1 MSARLLDLIA
11 DNRIVVCVGS
21 GGVGKTTAAATVALQ
36 AAIDGRKT
44 LVLTIDPAR
53 RLANSL
59 GLAELDNAERRIAD
73 EVFAAAGI
81 TPKGEL
87 WGMMLDVKRTFDE
100 LIRRIAPSD
109 DAAERILGNHYYQ
122 NLSDALAGSQ
132 EYMAM
137 EKLYELQA
145 ERDYDLIVVD
155 TPPTKHALDF
165 LEAPNRMA
173 DFLNGKVIQWFI
185 KPYLMAGRV
194 GFAFAQRSAAIVFKI
209 MERATGYQA
218 MADLAD
224 FFLAFD
230 GMYEGFKER
239 AGQVKRLL
247 GSERTAFLLVSS
259 PNRMSMEEAAVFFA
273 RLTRDRMTPRAIILN
288 RVHEWP
294 YQNTQW
300 ADQARLAGEKV
311 MKRFPQHAPA
321 IDALIGNALEMA
333 AIARADDTRIADFV
347 GRLRSPVPIFRV
359 PALERD
365 VHDVAA
371 LLRVG
376 EHLQAAHS

>member
-1 MSARLLDLIA
+1 MSARLLELI
-11 DNRIVVCVGS
+11 DRRRIVICVGS

-36 AAIDGRKT
+36 AAIAGRKT

-53 RLANSL
+53 RLADSL
-59 GLAELDNAERRIAD
+59 GLVELDNTEKRIAD
-73 EVFAAAGI
+73 DVFAAAGVR
-81 TPKGEL
+81 PRGEL

-100 LIRRIAPSD
+100 LIRRISPSD
-109 DAAERILGNHYYQ
+109 EAAEKILSNHYYQ

-137 EKLYELQA
+137 EKLHELQA

-173 DFLNGKVIQWFI
+173 DFLDGKVIQWFI
-185 KPYLMAGRV
+185 KPYLMAGRMS
-194 GFAFAQRSAAIVFKI
+194 FAFAQRSASIVFK
-209 MERATGYQA
+209 MLERATGYQA

-230 GMYEGFKER
+230 GMYDGFKER

-247 GSERTAFLLVSS
+247 GSADTAFLLVSS
-259 PNRMSMEEAAVFFA
+259 PNRASIEEATTFFS
-273 RLTRDRMTPRAIILN
+273 RLTREKMTPRAIIFN
-288 RVHEWP
+288 RVHAWP
-294 YQNTQW
+294 YAADQW
-300 ADQARLAGEKV
+300 AEGARGAVEKV
-311 MKRFPQHAPA
+311 MRRFPQYAPA
-321 IDALIGNALEMA
+321 IDALVSNAAEMA
-333 AIARADDTRIADFV
+333 SLASADEGRIADFV
-347 GRLRSPVPIFRV
+347 ARLKSPVPVFRV
-359 PALERD
+359 PILERD
-365 VHDVAA
+365 VHDMAA

-376 EHLQAAHS
+376 EHL